1 MALTAVSVHLTEV
14 IKCPCAAEFYRL
26 TAARAGINQNFAPR
40 EFASRPCHA
49 VNELCE
55 TRPWNAYP
63 DQAKRTE
70 SPVQIV
76 RFFLLADHTRGDAMD
91 GTVGGI
97 TQFIVIVAAN
107 KGMDRY

>member
-1 MALTAVSVHLTEV
+1 MLLNFTVLLPPERGLTRILHPANSQ
-14 IKCPCAAEFYRL
+14 AD
-26 TAARAGINQNFAPR
+26 
-40 EFASRPCHA
+40 HA

-63 DQAKRTE
+63 AQAKRTE

-76 RFFLLADHTRGDAMD
+76 RVVLLADHTRGDAMD